1 MLVAVSEEDDMADY
15 PVLKLKK
22 GRDVSLRRGHPWIFS
37 GAVSRVEGHPA
48 SGDVVAAASCDGD
61 PLALGFY
68 QPSDIVFRRLSWDT
82 RETVDID
89 FWRRRLRD
97 AVSLRRRIL
106 PPDTTAYRLVNAEGD
121 GMPGLVADLYDDVLA
136 VSIGTSGMDRR
147 REELVEV
154 FRTELCPGRI
164 YERSEG
170 RSRRREGLSDRVG
183 LLLGERLPA
192 LVPIREEGRKYLVD
206 VASGQKTGFF
216 LDQRDNRARVE
227 RLARGRRT
235 LNVFAYTGG
244 FSLYAARG
252 GAPAITSVDLSAPA
266 LADAARNFALNA
278 ADPAVAACSHT
289 TVVAD
294 AFETLAGLRRQGKSF
309 DLVIVDPPAFAKRES
324 EIASALQAYARLTEL
339 ALGITARGGRVV
351 LASCSSRVA
360 ADQFFA
366 TVNRVALDMGRPL
379 RELERT
385 GHAIDHPIRF
395 REGAYL
401 KCLFAEAP

>member
-1 MLVAVSEEDDMADY
+1 MLAAVSEEDDMADY

-216 LDQRDNRARVE
+216 LDQRTNRGTVAQISAGMSV
-227 RLARGRRT
+227 
-235 LNVFAYTGG
+235 LNAFSYTGG
-244 FSLYAARG
+244 FSVACACAGAARVV
-252 GAPAITSVDLSAPA
+252 SVEVSAA
-266 LADAARNFALNA
+266 ANVIAGRNLAANGISLERHPIVE
-278 ADPAVAACSHT
+278 ADV
-289 TVVAD
+289 
-294 AFETLAGLRRQGKSF
+294 FNYLRETKESF
-309 DLVIVDPPAFAKRES
+309 DLIILDPPAFAKSSRDVP
-324 EIASALQAYARLTEL
+324 SAARGYKEVHLQALKRLK
-339 ALGITARGGRVV
+339 RGGI
-351 LASCSSRVA
+351 LATFSCSNPVDEELFRKIVLG
-360 ADQFFA
+360 
-366 TVNRVALDMGRPL
+366 ALRDAGRSAGIL
-379 RELERT
+379 RSL
-385 GHAIDHPIRF
+385 GPSPDHPTDPGHP
-395 REGAYL
+395 EGRYL
-401 KCLFAEAP
+401 KGLLLFVS

>member
-1 MLVAVSEEDDMADY
+1 MLAAVSEEDDMADY

-37 GAVSRVEGHPA
+37 GAVSRVEGDPA
-48 SGDVVAAASCDGD
+48 SGDVVTAASCDGD
-61 PLALGFY
+61 PVALGFY

-97 AVSLRRRIL
+97 AMSLRRRVV

-216 LDQRDNRARVE
+216 LDQRTNRGTVAQISAGMSV
-227 RLARGRRT
+227 
-235 LNVFAYTGG
+235 LNAFSYTGG
-244 FSLYAARG
+244 FSVACACAGAARVV
-252 GAPAITSVDLSAPA
+252 SVEVSAA
-266 LADAARNFALNA
+266 ANVIAGRNLAANGISLERHPIVE
-278 ADPAVAACSHT
+278 ADV
-289 TVVAD
+289 
-294 AFETLAGLRRQGKSF
+294 FNYLRETKESF
-309 DLVIVDPPAFAKRES
+309 DLIILDPPAFAKSSRDVP
-324 EIASALQAYARLTEL
+324 SAARGYKEVHLQALKRLK
-339 ALGITARGGRVV
+339 RGGI
-351 LASCSSRVA
+351 LATFSCSNPVDEELFRKIVLG
-360 ADQFFA
+360 
-366 TVNRVALDMGRPL
+366 ALRDAGRSAGIL
-379 RELERT
+379 RSL
-385 GHAIDHPIRF
+385 GPSPDHPTDPGHP
-395 REGAYL
+395 EGRYL
-401 KCLFAEAP
+401 KGLLLFVS

>member
-1 MLVAVSEEDDMADY
+1 MADY

-37 GAVSRVEGHPA
+37 GAVSCVEGHPA
-48 SGDVVAAASCDGD
+48 SGDVVTAASCDGD

-97 AVSLRRRIL
+97 AVSLRRRVV

-121 GMPGLVADLYDDVLA
+121 GMPGLVADFYDDVLA

-216 LDQRDNRARVE
+216 LDQRTNRGTVAQISAGMSV
-227 RLARGRRT
+227 
-235 LNVFAYTGG
+235 LNAFSYTGG
-244 FSLYAARG
+244 FSVACACAGAARVV
-252 GAPAITSVDLSAPA
+252 SVEVSAA
-266 LADAARNFALNA
+266 ANVIAGRNLAANGISLERHPIVE
-278 ADPAVAACSHT
+278 ADV
-289 TVVAD
+289 
-294 AFETLAGLRRQGKSF
+294 FNYLRETKESF
-309 DLVIVDPPAFAKRES
+309 DLIILDPPAFAKSSRDVP
-324 EIASALQAYARLTEL
+324 SAARGYKEVHLQALKRLK
-339 ALGITARGGRVV
+339 RGGI
-351 LASCSSRVA
+351 LATFSCSNPVDEELFRKIVLG
-360 ADQFFA
+360 
-366 TVNRVALDMGRPL
+366 ALRDAGRSAGIL
-379 RELERT
+379 RSL
-385 GHAIDHPIRF
+385 GPSPDHPTDPGHP
-395 REGAYL
+395 EGRYL
-401 KCLFAEAP
+401 KGLLLFVS

>member
-1 MLVAVSEEDDMADY
+1 MLAAVSEEDDMADY

-48 SGDVVAAASCDGD
+48 SGNVVVAASCDGD

-147 REELVEV
+147 REELVEA

-192 LVPIREEGRKYLVD
+192 LVPIREEGRRYLVD

-216 LDQRDNRARVE
+216 LDQRTN
-227 RLARGRRT
+227 RRT
-235 LNVFAYTGG
+235 VAQISAGMTVLNAFSYTGG
-244 FSLYAARG
+244 FSVACACAGAARVV
-252 GAPAITSVDLSAPA
+252 SVEVSAA
-266 LADAARNFALNA
+266 ANVIAGRNLAANGISLERHPIVE
-278 ADPAVAACSHT
+278 ADV
-289 TVVAD
+289 
-294 AFETLAGLRRQGKSF
+294 FNYLRETKESF
-309 DLVIVDPPAFAKRES
+309 DLIILDPPAFAKSSRDVP
-324 EIASALQAYARLTEL
+324 SAARGYKEVHLQALKRLK
-339 ALGITARGGRVV
+339 RGGI
-351 LASCSSRVA
+351 LATFSCSNPVDEELFRKIVLG
-360 ADQFFA
+360 
-366 TVNRVALDMGRPL
+366 ALRDAGRSAGIL
-379 RELERT
+379 RSL
-385 GHAIDHPIRF
+385 GPSPDHPTDPGHP
-395 REGAYL
+395 EGRYL
-401 KCLFAEAP
+401 KGLLLFVS

>member
-1 MLVAVSEEDDMADY
+1 MLAAVSEEDNMADY

-37 GAVSRVEGHPA
+37 GAVSCVEGYPA

-61 PLALGFY
+61 LLALGFY

-97 AVSLRRRIL
+97 AMSLRRRVV

-216 LDQRDNRARVE
+216 LDQRTNRGTVAQISAGMSV
-227 RLARGRRT
+227 
-235 LNVFAYTGG
+235 LNAFSYTGG
-244 FSLYAARG
+244 FSVACACAGAARVV
-252 GAPAITSVDLSAPA
+252 SVEVSAA
-266 LADAARNFALNA
+266 ANVIAGRNLAANGISLERHPIVE
-278 ADPAVAACSHT
+278 ADV
-289 TVVAD
+289 
-294 AFETLAGLRRQGKSF
+294 FNYLRETKESF
-309 DLVIVDPPAFAKRES
+309 DLIILDPPAFAKSSRDVP
-324 EIASALQAYARLTEL
+324 SAARGYKEVHLQALKRLK
-339 ALGITARGGRVV
+339 RGGI
-351 LASCSSRVA
+351 LATFSCSNPVDEELFRKIVLG
-360 ADQFFA
+360 
-366 TVNRVALDMGRPL
+366 ALRDAGRSAGIL
-379 RELERT
+379 RSL
-385 GHAIDHPIRF
+385 GPSPDHPTDPGHP
-395 REGAYL
+395 EGRYL
-401 KCLFAEAP
+401 KGLLLFVS

>member
-1 MLVAVSEEDDMADY
+1 MADY

-37 GAVSRVEGHPA
+37 GAVSRVEGDPA
-48 SGDVVAAASCDGD
+48 SGDVVTAASCDGD
-61 PLALGFY
+61 PVALGFY

-97 AVSLRRRIL
+97 AMSLRRRVV

-216 LDQRDNRARVE
+216 LDQRTNRGTVAQISAGMSV
-227 RLARGRRT
+227 
-235 LNVFAYTGG
+235 LNAFSYTGG
-244 FSLYAARG
+244 FSVACACAGAARVV
-252 GAPAITSVDLSAPA
+252 SVEVSAA
-266 LADAARNFALNA
+266 ANVIAGRNLAANGISLERHPIVE
-278 ADPAVAACSHT
+278 ADV
-289 TVVAD
+289 
-294 AFETLAGLRRQGKSF
+294 FNYLRETKESF
-309 DLVIVDPPAFAKRES
+309 DLIILDPPAFAKSSRDVP
-324 EIASALQAYARLTEL
+324 SAARGYKEVHLQALKRLK
-339 ALGITARGGRVV
+339 RGGI
-351 LASCSSRVA
+351 LATFSCSNPVDEELFRKIVLG
-360 ADQFFA
+360 
-366 TVNRVALDMGRPL
+366 ALRDAGRSAGIL
-379 RELERT
+379 RSL
-385 GHAIDHPIRF
+385 GPSPDHPTDPGHP
-395 REGAYL
+395 EGRYL
-401 KCLFAEAP
+401 KGLLLFVS